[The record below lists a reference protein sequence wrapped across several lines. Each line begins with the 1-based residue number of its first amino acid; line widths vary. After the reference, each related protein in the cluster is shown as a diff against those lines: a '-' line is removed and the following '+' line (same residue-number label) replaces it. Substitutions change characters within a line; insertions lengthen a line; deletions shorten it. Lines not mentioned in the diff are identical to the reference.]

1 MQRTL
6 FIVKPNSTEKNRIG
20 AVINLLEEGG
30 LRVAGLRM
38 LRLQEKQ
45 AKKFYEV
52 HKERPFYES
61 LVRFMCSGPVVVG
74 VLEGE
79 NAVERCRNIMGAT
92 DPAKAEKGTIRAL
105 YGESIQNNAIHGSDS
120 DDNAA
125 KEVSFFFPELG

>member
-6 FIVKPNSTEKNRIG
+6 FIVKPNATEKNRVG
-20 AVINLLEEGG
+20 AAINLLEEGG
-30 LRVAGLRM
+30 LRVVGLRM
-38 LRLQEKQ
+38 LQLQEKQ

-52 HKERPFYES
+52 HKERAFYES

-120 DDNAA
+120 IETAA
-125 KEVSFFFPELG
+125 KEVKFFFPEM

>member
-6 FIVKPNSTEKNRIG
+6 FIVKPNATEKNRVG

-79 NAVERCRNIMGAT
+79 NAIERCRNIMGAT

-120 DDNAA
+120 DENAA